1 MTEETKKEQIQNE
14 EFKEKEE
21 ITTQHINEFIDTYLK
36 IKKLYARS
44 TECSTNENGTN
55 WKR

>member
-36 IKKLYARS
+36 IKKLLSLIFLR
-44 TECSTNENGTN
+44 NFQ
-55 WKR
+55 KL